1 MTIVDILDDDT
12 EAGKNCVK
20 KQCLPVDSPL
30 LYTCHKDDV
39 SASEMFNV
47 LPVSATEDLVIIAF
61 LFT

>member
-12 EAGKNCVK
+12 EAGKKCVK
-20 KQCLPVDSPL
+20 EQCLPVDSPL

-39 SASEMFNV
+39 SASEMFHV
-47 LPVSATEDLVIIAF
+47 LPVSTLGDLAIIAF

>member
-12 EAGKNCVK
+12 EAGKKCVK

-39 SASEMFNV
+39 SEMFHV
-47 LPVSATEDLVIIAF
+47 LPVSATGDLVIIAF
-61 LFT
+61 EFLFT